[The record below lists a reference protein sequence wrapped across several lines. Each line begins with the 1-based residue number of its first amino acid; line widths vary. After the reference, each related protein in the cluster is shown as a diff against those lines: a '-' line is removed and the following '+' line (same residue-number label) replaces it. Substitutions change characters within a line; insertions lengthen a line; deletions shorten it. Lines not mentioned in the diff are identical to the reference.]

1 MNYTPLSNL
10 IKISDELDPEMA
22 AVFAC
27 PGPTV
32 MHTINLAKQAG
43 VDFSRIKAAAVQG
56 LGPVGCYAVMYL
68 HAIGVESVYA
78 ITVGNNG
85 KREELAVQLGAKEV
99 FNLTKM
105 GTQVITDRLQ
115 KENGGLGVDL
125 CVEASGAPQ
134 AVPQG
139 MEILRNRGVYLVP
152 GQYSNSG
159 SIEIRPQ
166 TITFKALHIIGSSQ
180 YSVSDVKA
188 YLDFL
193 CSHTELHEIVKKL
206 SFRYSISDINLAIED
221 AKSGNNIKTVLIP

>member
-1 MNYTPLSNL
+1 M
-10 IKISDELDPEMA
+10 
-22 AVFAC
+22 
-27 PGPTV
+27 
-32 MHTINLAKQAG
+32 
-43 VDFSRIKAAAVQG
+43 
-56 LGPVGCYAVMYL
+56 
-68 HAIGVESVYA
+68 ESVYA

-159 SIEIRPQ
+159 SIEIQPQ
-166 TITFKALHIIGSSQ
+166 MITFKALHIIGSSQ

-193 CSHTELHEIVKKL
+193 CSHTKLHEIVKKL
-206 SFRYSISDINLAIED
+206 SSRYSISDINLAIED

>member
-1 MNYTPLSNL
+1 M
-10 IKISDELDPEMA
+10 
-22 AVFAC
+22 
-27 PGPTV
+27 
-32 MHTINLAKQAG
+32 
-43 VDFSRIKAAAVQG
+43 
-56 LGPVGCYAVMYL
+56 
-68 HAIGVESVYA
+68 ESVYA

-125 CVEASGAPQ
+125 CVEASG
-134 AVPQG
+134 VPQG

-159 SIEIRPQ
+159 SIEIQPQ
-166 TITFKALHIIGSSQ
+166 MITFKALHIIGFSQ

-206 SFRYSISDINLAIED
+206 SSRYSISDINLAIED

>member
-1 MNYTPLSNL
+1 MILREAAAYNLKAGDNVIADIAVPCGECLLCKSGDDSNCVNMQETNGGSIDEPPYLYGGYAEVNYTPLSNL
-10 IKISDELDPEMA
+10 IKISDELDPEMV

-85 KREELAVQLGAKEV
+85 KREKLAVQLGAKEV

-105 GTQVITDRLQ
+105 GT
-115 KENGGLGVDL
+115 
-125 CVEASGAPQ
+125 
-134 AVPQG
+134 
-139 MEILRNRGVYLVP
+139 
-152 GQYSNSG
+152 
-159 SIEIRPQ
+159 
-166 TITFKALHIIGSSQ
+166 
-180 YSVSDVKA
+180 
-188 YLDFL
+188 
-193 CSHTELHEIVKKL
+193 
-206 SFRYSISDINLAIED
+206 
-221 AKSGNNIKTVLIP
+221 

>member
-1 MNYTPLSNL
+1 MPLPWE
-10 IKISDELDPEMA
+10 IMA
-22 AVFAC
+22 SAR
-27 PGPTV
+27 
-32 MHTINLAKQAG
+32 K
-43 VDFSRIKAAAVQG
+43 
-56 LGPVGCYAVMYL
+56 
-68 HAIGVESVYA
+68 
-78 ITVGNNG
+78 
-85 KREELAVQLGAKEV
+85 LAVQLGAKEV

-125 CVEASGAPQ
+125 CVEASG
-134 AVPQG
+134 VPQG

-159 SIEIRPQ
+159 SIEIQPQ
-166 TITFKALHIIGSSQ
+166 MITFKALHIIGSSQ

-206 SFRYSISDINLAIED
+206 SSRYSISDINLAIED
-221 AKSGNNIKTVLIP
+221 AKSGNNIKTALIP

>member
-1 MNYTPLSNL
+1 M
-10 IKISDELDPEMA
+10 
-22 AVFAC
+22 
-27 PGPTV
+27 
-32 MHTINLAKQAG
+32 
-43 VDFSRIKAAAVQG
+43 
-56 LGPVGCYAVMYL
+56 
-68 HAIGVESVYA
+68 ESVYA

-125 CVEASGAPQ
+125 CVEASG
-134 AVPQG
+134 VPQG

-152 GQYSNSG
+152 GLYSNSG
-159 SIEIRPQ
+159 SIEIQPQ
-166 TITFKALHIIGSSQ
+166 MITFKALHIIGSSQ
-180 YSVSDVKA
+180 YSVFDVKA

-206 SFRYSISDINLAIED
+206 SSRYSISDINLAIED

>member
-1 MNYTPLSNL
+1 M
-10 IKISDELDPEMA
+10 
-22 AVFAC
+22 
-27 PGPTV
+27 
-32 MHTINLAKQAG
+32 
-43 VDFSRIKAAAVQG
+43 
-56 LGPVGCYAVMYL
+56 
-68 HAIGVESVYA
+68 
-78 ITVGNNG
+78 GNNG

-125 CVEASGAPQ
+125 CVEASGVPQ

-139 MEILRNRGVYLVP
+139 MEILRYRGVYLVP

-159 SIEIRPQ
+159 SIEIQPQ
-166 TITFKALHIIGSSQ
+166 MITFKALHIIGSSQ

-206 SFRYSISDINLAIED
+206 SSRYSISDINLAIED
-221 AKSGNNIKTVLIP
+221 AKSGNNIKTALIP

>member
-1 MNYTPLSNL
+1 
-10 IKISDELDPEMA
+10 MA
-22 AVFAC
+22 SAR
-27 PGPTV
+27 
-32 MHTINLAKQAG
+32 K
-43 VDFSRIKAAAVQG
+43 
-56 LGPVGCYAVMYL
+56 
-68 HAIGVESVYA
+68 
-78 ITVGNNG
+78 
-85 KREELAVQLGAKEV
+85 LAVQLGAKEV

-125 CVEASGAPQ
+125 CVEASG
-134 AVPQG
+134 VPQG

-159 SIEIRPQ
+159 SIEIQPQ
-166 TITFKALHIIGSSQ
+166 MITFKALHIIGSSQ

-206 SFRYSISDINLAIED
+206 SSRYSISDINLAIED
-221 AKSGNNIKTVLIP
+221 AKSGNNIKTALIP

>member
-1 MNYTPLSNL
+1 MPLPWE
-10 IKISDELDPEMA
+10 IMA
-22 AVFAC
+22 SAR
-27 PGPTV
+27 
-32 MHTINLAKQAG
+32 K
-43 VDFSRIKAAAVQG
+43 
-56 LGPVGCYAVMYL
+56 
-68 HAIGVESVYA
+68 
-78 ITVGNNG
+78 
-85 KREELAVQLGAKEV
+85 LAVQLGAKEV

-125 CVEASGAPQ
+125 CVEASG
-134 AVPQG
+134 VPQG

-159 SIEIRPQ
+159 SIEIQPQ
-166 TITFKALHIIGSSQ
+166 MITFKALHIIGSSQ

-206 SFRYSISDINLAIED
+206 SSRYSISDINLTIED

>member
-1 MNYTPLSNL
+1 MV
-10 IKISDELDPEMA
+10 

-125 CVEASGAPQ
+125 CVEASGVPQ

-152 GQYSNSG
+152 GLYSNSG
-159 SIEIRPQ
+159 SIEIQPQ
-166 TITFKALHIIGSSQ
+166 MITFKALHIIGSSQ
-180 YSVSDVKA
+180 YSVFDVKA

-206 SFRYSISDINLAIED
+206 SSRYSISDINLAIED